1 MLANSVVN
9 VAAVSGS
16 CNQSKLKFKILG
28 KNYTTAVERFHAEEH
43 ISEIYEVSLWLVS
56 EDKIHFNDVIQ
67 QKGLFTICGDKERHF
82 HGIINNFTLTGKGGR
97 FYFYQARIV
106 PALWFLTLNKDFRIF
121 QKRTTE
127 EIVTAVLEE
136 NNILS
141 DSYEFR
147 LADKY
152 PPKRYCSQYGE
163 SDFHF
168 ISRLL
173 EEDGMFYFF
182 EHTEDNHLL
191 VFADDTAAYLDISGE
206 ATVNVHHDAG
216 MIPENEVI
224 ETFGYVRGIR
234 PGKVTQTN
242 YNFKRPSLP
251 LKVNKEGETHD
262 DYEVYA
268 YPGPY
273 GYPDDGERMAK
284 VCLEAEKTMEEAARG
299 SGNCAR
305 FVPGFKFRMTCH
317 DFNDLNRDYLLV
329 SVIHKGSQSHVT
341 GEYTGI
347 GGDFIYSNEFTAIP
361 ATVTLRPEKIHRKPV
376 VYGLQSAVVVGP
388 EGEEIYVDEFCRVKV
403 QFTWDR
409 EGRNDE
415 KSSCWVRVIQ
425 TWGGGGYGSQFI
437 PRIGDEVLISFQN
450 GDPDWPILVGS
461 VYNGGNMPINN
472 LKKSVTQTSIKTKT
486 HKGEGFHELRF
497 DDAKGKEEVFLHSQK
512 DMNVMVLD
520 RRGETIGGDSGTVI
534 SKNCDLSVGGDSYTI
549 VKGKSTEIG
558 KEIVINA
565 DDSVTIVCGTSSIV
579 IAPAGIKI
587 NGLQVDIND
596 KSKAPKPPKRPVT
609 GCTGRGGSGGGGKQ
623 SGGSAAKRDAQSAAT
638 PQQAIKEKPGKVA
651 SPVSEDT
658 LQTEINGN
666 SSGLGD
672 FVSTGS
678 PSPLLPTGGRTVPGD
693 LVSSAGA
700 SLPSGLQN
708 NIVGN
713 GSALDNVAGLK
724 DKAIREIKD
733 RAAQELDK
741 YKGSLLEKSGIG
753 DMHSKMSKI
762 SEKPA
767 NLLSDTK
774 INPDDLIKKF

>member
-1 MLANSVVN
+1 MLANSIVN
-9 VAAVSGS
+9 VAAVDGS

-28 KNYTTAVERFHAEEH
+28 KNYNTAVERFHAEEH

-56 EDKIHFNDVIQ
+56 EDKIHFNEVIQ

-82 HGIINNFTLTGKGGR
+82 HGIINNFMLTGKGGR

-106 PALWFLTLNKDFRIF
+106 PALWFLTLDKDFRIF

-147 LADKY
+147 LANKY

-163 SDFHF
+163 SDYHF

-173 EEDGMFYFF
+173 EEDGMFYFY

-216 MIPENEVI
+216 MVPENEVI

-262 DYEVYA
+262 DYEVYE

-284 VCLEAEKTMEEAARG
+284 VSLEAKKTMEEAARG

-329 SVIHKGSQSHVT
+329 SVIHNGSQSHVT

-347 GGDFIYSNEFTAIP
+347 GGDCIYSNEFTAIP

-409 EGRNDE
+409 KGRNDE

-472 LKKSVTQTSIKTKT
+472 LKESVTQTSIKTKT
-486 HKGEGFHELRF
+486 HKGDGFHELRF
-497 DDAKGKEEVFLHSQK
+497 DDAKGKEEIFLHSQK

-520 RRGETIGGDSGTVI
+520 RKGETVGGDSGTVI
-534 SKNCDLSVGGDSYTI
+534 GKNRDTLVGGDSYT
-549 VKGKSTEIG
+549 VVTGKATEIA
-558 KEIVINA
+558 KEIVIAA
-565 DDSVTIVCGTSSIV
+565 DDKITFVSGASSIV
-579 IAPAGIKI
+579 ITPEGIKI
-587 NGLQVDIND
+587 NNPQSVDIND
-596 KSKAPKPPKRPVT
+596 GSSATMPDKRPVSGST
-609 GCTGRGGSGGGGKQ
+609 GKSDNGGDGGGNTGGGTSSKQ
-623 SGGSAAKRDAQSAAT
+623 AAQPAAA
-638 PQQAIKEKPGKVA
+638 PQQPPESAPAKDAVSPADDVQPEAPGKN
-651 SPVSEDT
+651 T
-658 LQTEINGN
+658 
-666 SSGLGD
+666 SGLGD
-672 FVSTGS
+672 FVSSGS
-678 PSPLLPTGGRTVPGD
+678 SSPLLPGTGKTGLGD
-693 LVSSAGA
+693 LVSSGTSSLDGGKLPTMNDLNALKNETLQEGHNRLTGELAKAKAGF
-700 SLPSGLQN
+700 
-708 NIVGN
+708 
-713 GSALDNVAGLK
+713 
-724 DKAIREIKD
+724 
-733 RAAQELDK
+733 
-741 YKGSLLEKSGIG
+741 LEKTGICDIG
-753 DMHSKMSKI
+753 NEVTKM
-762 SEKPA
+762 SEKPTS
-767 NLLSDTK
+767 LLGDTK
-774 INPDDLIKKF
+774 INPDHLIKTF